1 MTLLLATP
9 QSQRGRGCARLSF
22 LGLAPIAVRS
32 RVLAQKAC
40 QCCGSRN
47 RPDRRF
53 LGLPQPQCGRGLPDR
68 KLADPDPA
76 LSAASPQRGRFLV
89 ATARSG
95 IAMTALH
102 LRQSRRTNSE
112 TLTSLSYTP
121 IEVRSCVARLSFLG
135 LAPIAVRSRLART
148 AKSPPRTQGGY
159 ASKSSVMPMDLIS
172 INQQRFIFERLAVP
186 YPSTRPHPIV
196 RMIDEFG
203 ANRIQVSVL
212 DPLPKHLLAPKQSRV
227 RMFLPDHKIRA
238 VALVRYS

>member
-159 ASKSSVMPMDLIS
+159 ASNSSTVPLDLVT
-172 INQQRFIFERLAVP
+172 INRKRFNFKRLSVP
-186 YPSTRPHPIV
+186 NSRTRPLPVI
-196 RMIDEFG
+196 RMVDQFG
-203 ANRIQVSVL
+203 SNGI
-212 DPLPKHLLAPKQSRV
+212 
-227 RMFLPDHKIRA
+227 
-238 VALVRYS
+238 